1 MKIAVTGASG
11 HIGINLIPELIQSGY
26 EVRILSHHNEEV
38 LKEFKVPVVKGDL
51 MKSESLAPFINGA
64 DVIIHLAAVVTIHK
78 RSPEALKVNVQG
90 TKNLLNVARNKGV
103 RKFIYFSS
111 IHSLDINPLDQV
123 LDESRAYNLN
133 SPFDYDHSKVISEQM
148 VLDAHTNG
156 FETVI
161 LNPTSVVGPA
171 DYKPSLMGKAIIQLY
186 KGKIP
191 ALLKGGYN
199 WVDVRD
205 VVKAIL
211 AAIPLS
217 LPQQKFIIGGNWK
230 SMTELGMAVEKVGGK
245 SCPVLMVPF
254 WTAYLGASILSVLPF
269 IRKDD
274 QLFTKASLQ
283 TLQHSH
289 RNISSDKAARMLNF
303 EARPFE
309 DTVRDT
315 VEWFKENK
323 MI

>member
-11 HIGINLIPELIQSGY
+11 HIGINLIPELIIKGY
-26 EVRILSHHNEEV
+26 KVRILSHRNEEV
-38 LKEFKVPVVKGDL
+38 LKDFEVPVVKGDL
-51 MKSESLAPFINGA
+51 LNPESLTPFINGA
-64 DVIIHLAAVVTIHK
+64 DVIVHLGAVVTIHK

-90 TKNLLNVARNKGV
+90 TKNLMEAAQKKGV
-103 RKFIYFSS
+103 SKFIYFSS
-111 IHSLDINPLDQV
+111 IHSLDVNPLDRV

-133 SPFDYDHSKVISEQM
+133 SSFDYDHSKVISEQM

-230 SMTELGMAVEKVGGK
+230 SMTELGMAVEKTGGK
-245 SCPVLMVPF
+245 ACPKLMVPF

-269 IRKDD
+269 IHKDD

-303 EARPFE
+303 QARPFE
-309 DTVRDT
+309 ETVRDT